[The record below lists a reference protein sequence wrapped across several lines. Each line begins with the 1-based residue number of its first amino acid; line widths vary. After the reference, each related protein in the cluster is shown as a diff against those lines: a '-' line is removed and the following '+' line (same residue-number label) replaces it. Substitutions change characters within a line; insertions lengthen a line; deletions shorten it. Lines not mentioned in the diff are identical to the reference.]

1 MRKYNT
7 MAQAHKELPK
17 PISRK
22 TINKRHKLQ
31 KKNLEI
37 INKLSK

>member
-1 MRKYNT
+1 
-7 MAQAHKELPK
+7 MAQAKKILPK

-22 TINKRHKLQ
+22 TTNKRNKLQ
-31 KKNLEI
+31 RKNIEI